1 MLHPDSH
8 NMFEN
13 GSFLRRRRRFKQ
25 ESGNNHHRSQQG
37 LTRQKGH
44 RASPNLITPT
54 NLPDP
59 RPNGTKAS
67 RSRTQL
73 EKDSV
78 SDDSDVPKKV
88 LFRNFFLML

>member
-25 ESGNNHHRSQQG
+25 ESTNNTHHRTQQG
-37 LTRQKGH
+37 LTRSKAT
-44 RASPNLITPT
+44 RNSPNLISPNTQI
-54 NLPDP
+54 DP
-59 RPNGTKAS
+59 RPNGTKTS

-73 EKDSV
+73 EKDSP
-78 SDDSDVPKKV
+78 SDDLELPKKV
-88 LFRNFFLML
+88 FDHSA

>member
-25 ESGNNHHRSQQG
+25 ESGNNHHRHQQG
-37 LTRQKGH
+37 TTRPKGH
-44 RASPNLITPT
+44 RNSPNLISPN
-54 NLPDP
+54 NLPDT
-59 RPNGTKAS
+59 RPNGTKSS
-67 RSRTQL
+67 RSRTQI

-78 SDDSDVPKKV
+78 STDTESPKKV
-88 LFRNFFLML
+88 